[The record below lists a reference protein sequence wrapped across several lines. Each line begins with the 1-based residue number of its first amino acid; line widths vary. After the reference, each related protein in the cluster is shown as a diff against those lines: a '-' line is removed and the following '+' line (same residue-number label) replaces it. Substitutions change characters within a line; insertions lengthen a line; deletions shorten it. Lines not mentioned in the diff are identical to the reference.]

1 LLACWLALVNS
12 SSGYTEL
19 MKAMLQVDPSLRPT
33 VAQVL
38 ERVEALQRG
47 DTSPSSVPAT
57 TATAT
62 SSTSTTAFVGGDIAD
77 AFR

>member
-1 LLACWLALVNS
+1 
-12 SSGYTEL
+12 L